1 MSGSGC
7 RAWQINRG
15 RARYGKITVRMNTNP
30 ETLTVTPPRLIPAFA
45 AGFNTV
51 ANHVHLI
58 LPPLLL
64 DLLLWLGPRL
74 SIKNLVQPRIE
85 SALNGLSAL
94 SAPEMNDM
102 INQARQTYETI
113 LSGYNL
119 MDVLSTFPPV
129 GIPGLFVR
137 RAVESNPLGAV
148 QPLQISSDLQAFL
161 FWAVLTLAGF
171 FLGSLYY
178 SQVARTVNGNPSP
191 LEWNLVLRQT
201 GQSILL
207 ALLLLLLG
215 MLLMVPVTIALT
227 LFLAITPGLAQ
238 FIFLLVLL
246 LAFWLI
252 MPLLFS
258 PHGIFANQ
266 QTAVTSTLVSIRL
279 VRFFMPGTGTF
290 YILVAVLSLGL
301 NLLWLS
307 PPTSS
312 WMALIGLA
320 GHAFISTALLAA
332 SFCYY
337 RDGMRWMQYNLQ
349 KIAAAPNV
357 A

>member
-1 MSGSGC
+1 
-7 RAWQINRG
+7 
-15 RARYGKITVRMNTNP
+15 MNANP
-30 ETLTVTPPRLIPAFA
+30 ETLTAAPPRLIPALV

-51 ANHVHLI
+51 ASHVHLI

-74 SIKNLVQPRIE
+74 SIKNLMQPRIE
-85 SALNGLSAL
+85 SALKGLSEFG
-94 SAPEMNDM
+94 APEMTDM
-102 INQARQTYETI
+102 INQARQAYDTI
-113 LSGYNL
+113 LSGFNL
-119 MDVLSTFPPV
+119 VDALSTFPPV

-137 RAVESNPLGAV
+137 RAVEASPLGAV
-148 QPLQISSDLQAFL
+148 QPLQVGSDLQAFL
-161 FWAVLTLAGF
+161 LWAALSLTGM
-171 FLGSLYY
+171 FLGALYY
-178 SQVARTVNGNPSP
+178 GQVARTVNAARSP
-191 LEWNLVLRQT
+191 LEWGLVLRQT

-215 MLLMVPVTIALT
+215 ILLMVPITIALT
-227 LFLAITPGLAQ
+227 LFLALTPGLTQ
-238 FIFLLVLL
+238 FIILLVLL
-246 LAFWLI
+246 LAFWLVV
-252 MPLLFS
+252 PLLFS

-266 QTAVTSTLVSIRL
+266 QTAVSSTLVSIRL

-290 YILVAVLSLGL
+290 FIMVAVLSLGL